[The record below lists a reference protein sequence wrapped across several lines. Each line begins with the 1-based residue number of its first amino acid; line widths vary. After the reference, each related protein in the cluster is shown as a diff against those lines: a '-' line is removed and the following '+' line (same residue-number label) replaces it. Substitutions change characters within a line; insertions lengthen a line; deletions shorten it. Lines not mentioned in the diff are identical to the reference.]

1 MKNIPYEL
9 IARYLAGE
17 CSDDEIQQVLEWS
30 RQHPD
35 LMDEFVSMWQ
45 QIPSDEFSPDVEQ
58 ALQEV
63 NQRIDTTTTKKKPKL
78 FYMLAGSVAAAAL
91 IFILVNII
99 GSLPQS
105 TTDGLKNDTGSL
117 LALATGLNE
126 TTECELS
133 DGSKV
138 WLNQSSAIRY
148 PETFSGNTR
157 EIYPE
162 GEAFFDIAP
171 DAKKPFIIHANNT
184 QTRVVGTSFGIRAVA
199 ESNEVIVTVSTGIIN
214 FSTEGKSDHVEL
226 RQGEQGI
233 CKPEE
238 QKLEKNTNPD
248 PNYLAWKTKVMVF
261 KQSTLAEVARVIE
274 DVYHTPVTVDSAIAD
289 LEITSTFDQ
298 LSLDEVTQIIGLT
311 LGVNIESGEK
321 GININRSKE

>member
-17 CSDDEIQQVLEWS
+17 CNDDEKQQVLEWS
-30 RQHPD
+30 RQHPG

-45 QIPSDEFSPDVEQ
+45 QIPTNEFSPDVEQ
-58 ALQEV
+58 ALQKV
-63 NQRIDTTTTKKKPKL
+63 NQRIDTTTKKKPKL
-78 FYMLAGSVAAAAL
+78 LYMLVGSVAAAAV
-91 IFILVNII
+91 IFILVNVI
-99 GSLPQS
+99 GVLPRN
-105 TTDGLKNDTGSL
+105 TTDDLGNDVGSL
-117 LALATGLNE
+117 LALTTDVNE
-126 TTECELS
+126 TIEHELS

-148 PETFSGNTR
+148 PQTFSGDTR
-157 EIYPE
+157 EIYLE

-171 DAKKPFIIHANNT
+171 NAEKPFIIHANNT
-184 QTRVVGTSFGIRAVA
+184 QTRVVGTSFGIRAVK
-199 ESNEVIVTVSTGIIN
+199 ESDEVVVTVSTGIIN
-214 FSTEGKSDHVEL
+214 FSTEGKSDHIEL

-233 CKPEE
+233 CNPEDK
-238 QKLEKNTNPD
+238 KLEKTINPD

-261 KQSTLAEVARVIE
+261 RQSTLTEVARVIE
-274 DVYHTPVTVDSAIAD
+274 DVYHTPMIVDSSVAN

-311 LGVNIESGEK
+311 LNVSIESGEK
-321 GININRSKE
+321 GISINKSKE